1 MLFVEGGGKELQDRP
16 YAPDWK
22 EGTTARKKV
31 LSEVR
36 MENVLKV

>member
-1 MLFVEGGGKELQDRP
+1 MLFVEGGEKELQDRP
-16 YAPDWK
+16 YVPDWK

-36 MENVLKV
+36 MENILKV